1 MTIVLQALPISY
13 ICIIDEVLWLE
24 TFITAVTVGKHRFIQ
39 TNNVYE
45 FVTVLIY
52 AFFLQMVEKE
62 GYLQKAKIADG
73 GKKLR

>member
-1 MTIVLQALPISY
+1 MILQALPISY

-24 TFITAVTVGKHRFIQ
+24 TSITAVTVGKHRFIQ

-45 FVTVLIY
+45 FVIVLTY

>member
-1 MTIVLQALPISY
+1 M
-13 ICIIDEVLWLE
+13 
-24 TFITAVTVGKHRFIQ
+24 TVGKHRFFQ

>member
-1 MTIVLQALPISY
+1 MILQALPISY

-24 TFITAVTVGKHRFIQ
+24 TSITAVTVGKHRFFQ

>member
-1 MTIVLQALPISY
+1 M
-13 ICIIDEVLWLE
+13 
-24 TFITAVTVGKHRFIQ
+24 TVGKHRFIQ

-45 FVTVLIY
+45 FVTAVLIY

>member
-1 MTIVLQALPISY
+1 M
-13 ICIIDEVLWLE
+13 
-24 TFITAVTVGKHRFIQ
+24 
-39 TNNVYE
+39 YE

-52 AFFLQMVEKE
+52 AFFFADGWKE

>member
-1 MTIVLQALPISY
+1 MILQALPISY
-13 ICIIDEVLWLE
+13 ICIIDKVLWLE
-24 TFITAVTVGKHRFIQ
+24 TSITAVTVAKHRFIQ